1 MTTQWAP
8 PPIEPAARPA
18 RAGAVILV
26 VIGSLLALMTLGLL
40 SAGGFLMWVDRN
52 HRDAS
57 GYVTSGT
64 RSLSAESYAIAS
76 SNIDLNFS
84 GREWPLNQGALGTVR
99 ITATGASPSG
109 VFIGIAPRSAALGY
123 LNGVAYDSVSDLR
136 FLPYRVDYTTH
147 GGGAPAVPSTETFW
161 QAEAVGTGAQTLTWT
176 VSPGQWIV
184 VLMNADASRGI
195 AADVSI
201 GASAPFLFAVA
212 LALLIGGGVALL
224 VAVLFLT
231 LGIVMLNRRHGGTR
245 SPARVP
251 PPPPVAPRSA
261 PLSYPLRIEGKL
273 DEPIS
278 RWLWLVKWVLLIPH
292 YIALAFLFVTM
303 FVLTVIAFFAILI
316 TGRYPRAIFDFNVGV
331 LRWAW
336 RVGFYGYSALSTDR
350 YPPFTFATDTDYPAS
365 LDVPYPEHL
374 SRGLV
379 LIKWWLLAIPQYIVI
394 AVLAGGVGVGVHFWG
409 LIGVLTVFSAL
420 ALLFTARY
428 PRGIFDFVMGANRW
442 VFRVLVYVLLM
453 RDEYPP
459 FRFDPGGNETPPLAS
474 SPPAPAVGMMPVPPP
489 I

>member
-1 MTTQWAP
+1 MSTQWAP
-8 PPIEPAARPA
+8 PPMQPTPRPA
-18 RAGAVILV
+18 RVGAVVLI
-26 VIGSLLALMTLGLL
+26 VIGSLLTLITVGLL
-40 SAGGFLMWVDRN
+40 AAGGFLMWVDRT

-57 GYVTSGT
+57 GYVNSGT
-64 RSLSAESYAIAS
+64 GSLSAPSYAVAS
-76 SNIDLNFS
+76 SSIDLNFS
-84 GREWPLNQGALGTVR
+84 RRDWPIDQGALGTVR
-99 ITATGASPSG
+99 ITASDTAPAG

-123 LNGVAYDSVSDLR
+123 LKGVAYDSLSDLR
-136 FLPYRVDYTTH
+136 FLPYRVDYTAH
-147 GGGAPAVPSTETFW
+147 DGGAPAVPTTQTFW
-161 QAEAVGTGAQTLTWT
+161 QAEAVGTGTQTLTWT

-201 GASAPFLFAVA
+201 GASAPFLFALA
-212 LALLIGGGVALL
+212 LGLLIGGGVALL
-224 VAVLFLT
+224 IAVLFLT
-231 LGIVMLNRRHGGTR
+231 LGIGMLSRGQRGTP
-245 SPARVP
+245 SPSGTPLPPPAPAR
-251 PPPPVAPRSA
+251 SL

-278 RWLWLVKWVLLIPH
+278 RWLWIVKWVLLIPH
-292 YIALAFLFVTM
+292 YIVLGFLFVAM
-303 FVLTVIAFFAILI
+303 LVLTVIAFFAILF

-336 RVGFYGYSALSTDR
+336 RVGFYGYSALGTDR

-379 LIKWWLLAIPQYIVI
+379 LIKWWLLAIPQYVVI
-394 AVLAGGVGVGVHFWG
+394 AILAGGIGVGVHFWG
-409 LIGVLTVFSAL
+409 LIAVLTLFAAL

-459 FRFDPGGNETPPLAS
+459 FRFDPGGNETPPLPSA
-474 SPPAPAVGMMPVPPP
+474 PPAPAAGLMPVPPP